1 MLWGTDNTMQN
12 IPSFNLNVRNI
23 PYNIVNPIE
32 HCYEF
37 EYCYKNNFFHDKP
50 TSWGSRVLLDDH
62 PKMLGK
68 PNA

>member
-50 TSWGSRVLLDDH
+50 TS
-62 PKMLGK
+62 
-68 PNA
+68 